1 MANETTCKME
11 HWGPVSFSPVMACA
25 FVMPKNLL
33 LFTLLCETHKLKK
46 QHCEYSSD
54 SAGSLWL
61 QVHFEQVGRFV
72 WFLLSF
78 VFNFSEN
85 EMNNKKKGKKEPK
98 ISSSNLPYVSNS
110 VHHNAPL
117 ECSAMLLMH
126 FQEAMAMW
134 CCWYQNV
141 MLGMQKFQHFAT
153 LSMFSILN
161 LTRNC
166 YHLCFIFV

>member
-46 QHCEYSSD
+46 QHCKYSSD

-61 QVHFEQVGRFV
+61 QVHFEQVSRFV

-85 EMNNKKKGKKEPK
+85 EMNNKKKEKKNQKYPPR
-98 ISSSNLPYVSNS
+98 ISLTSVILSTTMPHLNVLP
-110 VHHNAPL
+110 
-117 ECSAMLLMH
+117 
-126 FQEAMAMW
+126 
-134 CCWYQNV
+134 CC
-141 MLGMQKFQHFAT
+141 
-153 LSMFSILN
+153 
-161 LTRNC
+161 
-166 YHLCFIFV
+166 